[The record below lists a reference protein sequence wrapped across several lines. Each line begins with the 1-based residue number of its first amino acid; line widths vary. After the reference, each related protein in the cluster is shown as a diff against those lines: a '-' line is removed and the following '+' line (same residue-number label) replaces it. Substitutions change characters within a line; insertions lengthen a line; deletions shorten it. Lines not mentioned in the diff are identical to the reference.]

1 MKSAAILNDN
11 QMLSQFN
18 TEKMMMAQ
26 RVTSGAEHIYESSSK
41 DNSVNDMIF
50 NDLASRVY

>member
-1 MKSAAILNDN
+1 M
-11 QMLSQFN
+11 QSQFN
-18 TEKMMMAQ
+18 NEKMLMAQ

-41 DNSVNDMIF
+41 ENSINDMIF